1 IDQNT
6 PDPKG
11 GHIER
16 FPDGRPTGFMREVAA
31 SQLLIRA
38 KSAQSYENDVQ
49 NMVNSSDHY
58 LENGIV
64 AIGEMMGRLNPY
76 PTLRLYQDAVKQ
88 GFKPRASIYYVY
100 DELKPGQDLDPV
112 GDDQLRVAGIK
123 IFMDGSISGETA

>member
-1 IDQNT
+1 
-6 PDPKG
+6 
-11 GHIER
+11 
-16 FPDGRPTGFMREVAA
+16 MREVAA

-76 PTLRLYQDAVKQ
+76 PTLR
-88 GFKPRASIYYVY
+88 FIRMPSSRALSHEPPSI
-100 DELKPGQDLDPV
+100 
-112 GDDQLRVAGIK
+112 
-123 IFMDGSISGETA
+123 MSMMS

>member
-1 IDQNT
+1 
-6 PDPKG
+6 
-11 GHIER
+11 
-16 FPDGRPTGFMREVAA
+16 

-100 DELKPGQDLDPV
+100 DELKPGQ
-112 GDDQLRVAGIK
+112 
-123 IFMDGSISGETA
+123 